1 MAKTDDPR
9 MKKALE
15 MLHAIEDK
23 DAADAVVSVLN
34 ELAPDYARATVA
46 YAFGDTYA
54 RTRQLALRDR
64 EITTIAALAAM
75 GNALP
80 QLKVHIRSGLKVGL
94 SQQEIVEI
102 IGHVGVYAGFPA
114 AANAFFAMKE
124 ALSESAAA
132 RQAAAGASGTAKME
146 SGKAAKPKSGKAATP
161 AKARPA
167 KAKPKAKPAK
177 AGKKG

>member
-23 DAADAVVSVLN
+23 DAADAVVGVLN

-94 SQQEIVEI
+94 TQQEIVEI

-132 RQAAAGASGTAKME
+132 RKVAATASGTAKME
-146 SGKAAKPKSGKAATP
+146 SGKAAKPKPGKAAMP
-161 AKARPA
+161 A
-167 KAKPKAKPAK
+167 KAKPAK

>member
-9 MKKALE
+9 MQKALD

-23 DAADAVVSVLN
+23 DAADEVVSVLN

-54 RTRQLALRDR
+54 RTEQLALRDR
-64 EITTIAALAAM
+64 EITTIATLAAL
-75 GNALP
+75 GTAQP

-94 SQQEIVEI
+94 TQQEIVEI

-124 ALSESAAA
+124 ALAESAAA
-132 RQAAAGASGTAKME
+132 RQASPATGGAEQFAADET
-146 SGKAAKPKSGKAATP
+146 
-161 AKARPA
+161 
-167 KAKPKAKPAK
+167 KAKPAK
-177 AGKKG
+177 PKAAKGGKKKA

>member
-1 MAKTDDPR
+1 MAKNDDPR

-46 YAFGDTYA
+46 YALGDTYA
-54 RTRQLALRDR
+54 RTKQLALRDR

-114 AANAFFAMKE
+114 AANAYFAMKE

-132 RQAAAGASGTAKME
+132 RKAAGTASGTAKMA
-146 SGKAAKPKSGKAATP
+146 SGKAAKPKSGKAAM
-161 AKARPA
+161 PA
-167 KAKPKAKPAK
+167 KAKPVK

>member
-1 MAKTDDPR
+1 MAKNDDPR

-94 SQQEIVEI
+94 TQQEIVEI

-132 RQAAAGASGTAKME
+132 RKVAATASGTAKME
-146 SGKAAKPKSGKAATP
+146 SGKAAKPKPGKAAMP
-161 AKARPA
+161 A
-167 KAKPKAKPAK
+167 KAKPAK

>member
-1 MAKTDDPR
+1 
-9 MKKALE
+9 
-15 MLHAIEDK
+15 MLQAIEDK

-34 ELAPDYARATVA
+34 ELAPDYARATIA

-54 RTRQLALRDR
+54 RTKQLALRDR

-102 IGHVGVYAGFPA
+102 IGHVGVYAGFPV
-114 AANAFFAMKE
+114 AANAYFAMKE
-124 ALSESAAA
+124 ALAESAAA
-132 RQAAAGASGTAKME
+132 RQAAAANGGA
-146 SGKAAKPKSGKAATP
+146 GKAKSVK
-161 AKARPA
+161 A
-167 KAKPKAKPAK
+167 KAKAAPAAKAKPAK
-177 AGKKG
+177 TGKKG

>member
-23 DAADAVVSVLN
+23 DAADQVVSVLN
-34 ELAPDYARATVA
+34 ELAPDYAKATVA

-54 RTRQLALRDR
+54 RTKQLALRDR
-64 EITTIAALAAM
+64 EITTIATLAAL
-75 GNALP
+75 GTAQP

-94 SQQEIVEI
+94 TQQEIVEI

-114 AANAFFAMKE
+114 AANAYFAMKE
-124 ALSESAAA
+124 ALTEAAAA
-132 RQAAAGASGTAKME
+132 RKAAASQSGAAKFAGGKTAKAK
-146 SGKAAKPKSGKAATP
+146 SAKPAAKPKAA
-161 AKARPA
+161 
-167 KAKPKAKPAK
+167 
-177 AGKKG
+177 KKG

>member
-1 MAKTDDPR
+1 MAKTNDPR
-9 MKKALE
+9 MQKALE

-34 ELAPDYARATVA
+34 ELAPDYAKATVA

-54 RTRQLALRDR
+54 RTKQLALRDR

-114 AANAFFAMKE
+114 AANAYFAMKE
-124 ALSESAAA
+124 ALAESAAA
-132 RQAAAGASGTAKME
+132 RQAAAAKGGSTKLSAGKAKAVKAAPAPTAK
-146 SGKAAKPKSGKAATP
+146 AAPVA
-161 AKARPA
+161 
-167 KAKPKAKPAK
+167 KAKPAK

>member
-15 MLHAIEDK
+15 MLQAIEDK

-34 ELAPDYARATVA
+34 ELAPDYARATIA

-54 RTRQLALRDR
+54 RTKQLALRDR
-64 EITTIAALAAM
+64 EITTLAAM

-102 IGHVGVYAGFPA
+102 IGHVGVYAGFPV
-114 AANAFFAMKE
+114 AANAYFAMKE
-124 ALSESAAA
+124 ALAESAAA
-132 RQAAAGASGTAKME
+132 RQAAVAKGGAAGKAK
-146 SGKAAKPKSGKAATP
+146 SVKAKAGKAASAA
-161 AKARPA
+161 
-167 KAKPKAKPAK
+167 KAKPAK
-177 AGKKG
+177 TGKKG

>member
-1 MAKTDDPR
+1 MAKTNDPR
-9 MKKALE
+9 MQKALE

-34 ELAPDYARATVA
+34 ELAPDYAKATVA

-54 RTRQLALRDR
+54 RTKQLALRDR

-114 AANAFFAMKE
+114 AANAYFAMKE
-124 ALSESAAA
+124 ALAESAAA
-132 RQAAAGASGTAKME
+132 RQAAAAK
-146 SGKAAKPKSGKAATP
+146 GGGAKPVAGKVKSV
-161 AKARPA
+161 
-167 KAKPKAKPAK
+167 KAKPSKAAPAAKAKPAK

>member
-23 DAADAVVSVLN
+23 DAADEVVSVLN

-64 EITTIAALAAM
+64 EITTIATLAAL
-75 GNALP
+75 GTAQP

-94 SQQEIVEI
+94 TQQEIVEI

-114 AANAFFAMKE
+114 AANAYFAMKE
-124 ALSESAAA
+124 ALTESAAA
-132 RQAAAGASGTAKME
+132 RKAAAGASGTAKMK
-146 SGKAAKPKSGKAATP
+146 GG
-161 AKARPA
+161 
-167 KAKPKAKPAK
+167 KAKPAK
-177 AGKKG
+177 TPAKAPAKTKAAKAKSAKAARQG

>member
-1 MAKTDDPR
+1 MAKNDDPR

-15 MLHAIEDK
+15 MLLAIEDK

-54 RTRQLALRDR
+54 RTKQLALRDR

-114 AANAFFAMKE
+114 AANAYFAMKE

-132 RQAAAGASGTAKME
+132 RKAAGTASGTAKME
-146 SGKAAKPKSGKAATP
+146 SGKAAKAKPGKAATP
-161 AKARPA
+161 AKA
-167 KAKPKAKPAK
+167 KPVK

>member
-1 MAKTDDPR
+1 MAKTNDPR
-9 MKKALE
+9 MTKALE

-54 RTRQLALRDR
+54 RTKQLALRDR

-114 AANAFFAMKE
+114 AANAYFAMKE
-124 ALSESAAA
+124 ALAESAAA
-132 RQAAAGASGTAKME
+132 RQAAAAKPAAGKIKTVKAKAS
-146 SGKAAKPKSGKAATP
+146 KAAPAA
-161 AKARPA
+161 
-167 KAKPKAKPAK
+167 KAKPAK

>member
-23 DAADAVVSVLN
+23 DAADQVVSVLN
-34 ELAPDYARATVA
+34 ELAPDYAKATVA

-54 RTRQLALRDR
+54 RTKQLALRDR
-64 EITTIAALAAM
+64 EITTIAALAAL
-75 GNALP
+75 GTAQP

-94 SQQEIVEI
+94 TQQEIVEI

-114 AANAFFAMKE
+114 AANAYFAMKE
-124 ALSESAAA
+124 ALTESAAA
-132 RQAAAGASGTAKME
+132 RKAAADKSGAAKFA
-146 SGKAAKPKSGKAATP
+146 GGKAKAAKAKAAKPKAT
-161 AKARPA
+161 
-167 KAKPKAKPAK
+167 
-177 AGKKG
+177 KKG

>member
-1 MAKTDDPR
+1 MAKNDDPR

-23 DAADAVVSVLN
+23 DAADAVVGVLN

-94 SQQEIVEI
+94 TQQEIVEI

-132 RQAAAGASGTAKME
+132 RKVAATASGTAKME
-146 SGKAAKPKSGKAATP
+146 SGKAAKPKPGKAAMP
-161 AKARPA
+161 A
-167 KAKPKAKPAK
+167 KAKPAK

>member
-1 MAKTDDPR
+1 MAKTNDPR

-34 ELAPDYARATVA
+34 ELAPDYAKATIA

-54 RTRQLALRDR
+54 RTKQLALRDR

-75 GNALP
+75 GTAQP

-94 SQQEIVEI
+94 TQQEIVEI

-114 AANAFFAMKE
+114 AANAYFAMKE
-124 ALSESAAA
+124 ALTESAAA
-132 RQAAAGASGTAKME
+132 RRAAAGKGGAG
-146 SGKAAKPKSGKAATP
+146 
-161 AKARPA
+161 
-167 KAKPKAKPAK
+167 KAKPAK
-177 AGKKG
+177 TKSSKIKTTKKG

>member
-1 MAKTDDPR
+1 
-9 MKKALE
+9 
-15 MLHAIEDK
+15 
-23 DAADAVVSVLN
+23 
-34 ELAPDYARATVA
+34 
-46 YAFGDTYA
+46 
-54 RTRQLALRDR
+54 
-64 EITTIAALAAM
+64 M

-132 RQAAAGASGTAKME
+132 RQAVAGASGTAKMAGGKTAKPKA
-146 SGKAAKPKSGKAATP
+146 GKAAI
-161 AKARPA
+161 PA
-167 KAKPKAKPAK
+167 KAKPAKASSKARPAK

>member
-54 RTRQLALRDR
+54 RTKQLALRDR

-114 AANAFFAMKE
+114 AANAYFAMKE

-132 RQAAAGASGTAKME
+132 RQAAATASGTAKME
-146 SGKAAKPKSGKAATP
+146 GG
-161 AKARPA
+161 
-167 KAKPKAKPAK
+167 KAKPAK
-177 AGKKG
+177 ARPKAKPVKAGKKG

>member
-34 ELAPDYARATVA
+34 ELAPDYAKATIA

-54 RTRQLALRDR
+54 RTKQLALRDR

-102 IGHVGVYAGFPA
+102 IGHVGVYAGFPV
-114 AANAFFAMKE
+114 AANAYFAMKE

-132 RQAAAGASGTAKME
+132 RKAAANKSGVAKPAASK
-146 SGKAAKPKSGKAATP
+146 GKAVKAKTVKAAP
-161 AKARPA
+161 VA
-167 KAKPKAKPAK
+167 KAKPGKAKPTK

>member
-1 MAKTDDPR
+1 MAKTDDQR

-23 DAADAVVSVLN
+23 DAADEVVSVLN

-54 RTRQLALRDR
+54 RTKQLALRDR
-64 EITTIAALAAM
+64 EITTIATLAAL
-75 GNALP
+75 GTAQP

-94 SQQEIVEI
+94 TQQEIVEI

-114 AANAFFAMKE
+114 AANAYF
-124 ALSESAAA
+124 
-132 RQAAAGASGTAKME
+132 AGASGTAKMK
-146 SGKAAKPKSGKAATP
+146 GG
-161 AKARPA
+161 
-167 KAKPKAKPAK
+167 KAKPAK
-177 AGKKG
+177 TPAKAKAAKAKSAKAARQG

>member
-54 RTRQLALRDR
+54 RTKQLALRDR

-94 SQQEIVEI
+94 TQQEIVEI

-114 AANAFFAMKE
+114 AANAYFAMKE

-132 RQAAAGASGTAKME
+132 RKAAATASGTAKME
-146 SGKAAKPKSGKAATP
+146 SGKAAKAKPGKAAM
-161 AKARPA
+161 PA
-167 KAKPKAKPAK
+167 KAKPFK

>member
-23 DAADAVVSVLN
+23 DAADAVVGVLN

-94 SQQEIVEI
+94 TQQEIVEI

-132 RQAAAGASGTAKME
+132 RKAAATASGTAKMA
-146 SGKAAKPKSGKAATP
+146 SGKAAKPKPGKAAMP
-161 AKARPA
+161 A
-167 KAKPKAKPAK
+167 KAKPAK